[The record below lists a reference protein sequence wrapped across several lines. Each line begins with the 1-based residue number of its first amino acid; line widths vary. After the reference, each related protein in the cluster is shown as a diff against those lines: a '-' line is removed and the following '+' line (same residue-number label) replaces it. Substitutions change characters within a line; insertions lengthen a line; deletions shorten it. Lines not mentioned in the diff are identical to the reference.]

1 MERENRYIV
10 IKESDAEGYLS
21 PLKYQM
27 LHTILESVAIGRATQ
42 GKIPFESVVVESDWP
57 EYEPVWN
64 MIAAR
69 VDGVKNIRQQHAEW
83 SDATFGYVGP
93 IGPLKH
99 LSKEALEAA
108 AQPSDLSEWADMQ
121 FLFWD
126 ALRRAGI
133 TDEQLNQAME
143 EKLEI
148 NKARSWPEPKDGE
161 AREHIRD
168 QGE

>member
-27 LHTILESVAIGRATQ
+27 LYTILESVAIGRATQ

-83 SDATFGYVGP
+83 SDATFGNVGP